1 MSRQGYVTWIFQV
14 SQGVCKEENN
24 VSQLEEYEQNF
35 EARRFT
41 LGITLKPRSET
52 ERGHSENGVG

>member
-1 MSRQGYVTWIFQV
+1 MSLGFSKFRR
-14 SQGVCKEENN
+14 GVCREENK
-24 VSQLEEYEQNF
+24 VSQLAEYEQNF